1 MLQETAG
8 ALPENHAHKRHSA
21 TEKASPA
28 TLALDE
34 HGFIHHCNGPTERM
48 FGHSCSE
55 LKGRHISTLFP
66 QLADTELVCGE
77 HVNPRLKFLCHCG
90 TPFRGIRKDGE
101 TVLTELYLNKL
112 GSVAG
117 PSLVVIVRSVE
128 PRLQAPRESD
138 SRIGG
143 ASAAGL

>member
-1 MLQETAG
+1 M
-8 ALPENHAHKRHSA
+8 PENRTNRKHPV
-21 TEKASPA
+21 TEKSSPA

-34 HGFIHHCNGPTERM
+34 RGFIHHCNGPTERM
-48 FGHSCSE
+48 FGFSCSE
-55 LKGRHISTLFP
+55 LKGRHISALFP

-90 TPFRGIRKDGE
+90 TPFRGIRRDGE

-117 PSLVVIVRSVE
+117 PSLVVIVRGVE
-128 PRLQAPRESD
+128 PRHPVQSEGN

-143 ASAAGL
+143 SPVAGI